1 MLARWLVAA
10 TVLLL
15 LGSRIAVC
23 QEDAATEFADIAEA
37 AAFGWEV
44 NDHTV
49 LTVTNEGKVGKHALR
64 AQPQPGAEPYRTI
77 NLVRDVDLSGA
88 GPDDKIVFWV
98 KQNLGSGMRIQL
110 WTDKGPFNRSF
121 PATFGDW
128 TRIELDLD
136 LDHWE
141 HPQNPDWDV
150 IRRIAFYERAFQSED
165 QYMILDGLDI
175 TVGGRSM
182 LMQDPVH
189 AITSWT
195 FPHETD
201 GAWFL
206 GNEYAAWAISKST
219 GQVLGAWNVQTRE
232 RYLNSL
238 EGRYHLEDNQL
249 LVTGRESADTVT
261 RAEFSG
267 ADQRI
272 ELTCHN
278 AEVPDLTITKRYWLD
293 GKRLRQ
299 RVGVTTS
306 IEKLQFV
313 TYNSEA
319 TFTRAYRNGGYY
331 MGGADG
337 GGPLIPAPQLSAWHK
352 VTEYQN
358 TAKGMLLHQPEKGY
372 SFAQVRTKLDDSFVW
387 PYFTGAIASYVEAVN
402 MLHYTPNGWDMSLG
416 TSKLSARE
424 TSYEQYLS
432 IFEGDWQTFLRE
444 EYPSL
449 PEVQEALSEIP
460 PVPEWVGN
468 IKAQCNGDI
477 DRLRHIVE
485 TTDEGDIL
493 VLFSLSGSWADYYV
507 DEGMEGNYGG
517 WITGPE
523 LRDHIGALKAVSPRV
538 KVCIYQWMLSTY
550 DRTRIYRSH
559 PEWFRYADKDG
570 QRLSTFPGLAPNFA
584 HLLSIRECYDEL
596 LHQIDLV
603 LGYLDVDLI
612 YLDDPKAIN
621 MIDWRSGEYTRDDLS
636 FDFFRDVRRIV
647 AKHGPDKATFFNNQ
661 CNPYGDVNFIEARA
675 QLRANYWRQ
684 FVGIAAVDEQF
695 VSATRPD
702 GRINLLYFTPPLRR
716 EYMNRVLALGWV
728 PSWDYCDVVATRPFF
743 QAAYEVG
750 NSSPIPARY
759 SPDWRRDKQT
769 QVESYA
775 VQRPDDSGYLFSFIN
790 HAEKPQRVPVSID
803 LGSLNM
809 STARRVFVWEHIVED
824 AMEFEGTV
832 TEALARQVY
841 RDTRWQLDRPTR
853 RRLLYA
859 GPYRAELKLELDMQ
873 PLILHQLYV
882 TAQPAAVYSEDG
894 LPTSYLFGRTQ
905 HLTVEGATEWT
916 AETVGVEVN
925 SAAGEAEIIL
935 ALPSTGYAVNQ
946 ATLDG
951 KPVAVDWVWEGD
963 DRFPLVTVSKGR
975 HTLVLEF
982 DTPKATQPTRIE
994 GLSAT
999 AGADGISLSVPG
1011 AENALVCVAQGDQVL
1026 FNRVVSGAPGALR
1039 LPPSPVRAK
1048 QAEYAVSVRAVGDA
1062 DGRLRPVQGAQTA
1075 VTLPAAPPAIRLKAE
1090 IPPLMPATLQVT
1102 PINRTSNGLQVLSSA
1117 TAMTAIP
1124 ENRVQPGLPSM
1135 TASVNP
1141 DALSIEAGT
1150 TRAIE
1155 QGGAAFAGLEI
1166 KDLRRAEVR
1175 LTNSFHDAF
1184 HIRGPGYHVP
1194 ERPNSRNFAGIVI
1207 DYHTP
1212 AGYTRRVRLA
1222 TGVLHRECSSTQP
1235 EYGKGGPA
1243 DEARDL
1249 GIALIERPETV
1260 FALDL
1265 SLYAPEGWDG
1275 QVWLSVGSDWIGSD
1289 RRLGLQ
1295 ILAANDHVT
1304 ADIIAGTDP
1313 KAFQEAY
1320 EKPRLLQVPR
1330 APGGIMV
1337 DGSLSEEW
1345 WKEGARTEEFYL
1357 IGGAGIS
1364 KAATSAMLLYDDV
1377 NLYVAFTC
1385 AEPDR
1390 KKPLIIGG
1398 PPWDDDEVEV
1408 WIDANNDGKT
1418 FHQVIVNALNS
1429 KLEYRESGQSP
1440 FGATTATHVDEGS
1453 AWMVEMAIPFAGM
1466 GVAAPKPG
1474 DEWKISLCRGRPPG
1488 EDFNHELI
1496 VWAPLKSGGFNDL
1509 ANFGT
1514 LRFR

>member
-1 MLARWLVAA
+1 MRAQWLFGAA
-10 TVLLL
+10 VLVLL
-15 LGSRIAVC
+15 GGRVGVC

-49 LTVTNEGKVGKHALR
+49 LTVTDECRAGNHALR
-64 AQPQPGAEPYRTI
+64 AQPEAGAEPYRTI
-77 NLVRDVDLSGA
+77 NLVHDVDLSGA
-88 GPDDKIVFWV
+88 GPDDSIVFWV
-98 KQNLGSGMRIQL
+98 KQNFGSGMRIQL

-121 PATFGDW
+121 PAKFGDW
-128 TRIELDLD
+128 TRIELDLN
-136 LDHWE
+136 LEHWE
-141 HPQNPDWDV
+141 HPQNPGWDV
-150 IRRIAFYERAFQSED
+150 IRRIAFYERAFQSVD
-165 QYMILDGLDI
+165 HSMVLDGLEI
-175 TVGGRSM
+175 TVGGNSM

-189 AITSWT
+189 AIASWT

-201 GAWFL
+201 TAWYL
-206 GNEYAAWAISKST
+206 GNEYAAWAISKAT
-219 GQVLGAWNVQTRE
+219 GQVLGGWNVRTKE
-232 RYLNSL
+232 RYLNYL
-238 EGRYHLEDNQL
+238 EGRYHLEDNQS

-261 RAEFSG
+261 RAEFSEAG
-267 ADQRI
+267 QRI
-272 ELTCHN
+272 ELSCVN
-278 AEVPDLTITKRYWLD
+278 PDVPDLTVTKRYWID
-293 GKRLRQ
+293 GNRLRQ
-299 RVGVTTS
+299 RVGIATS
-306 IEKLQFV
+306 SEQLQFV

-319 TFTRAYRNGGYY
+319 TFARAYRNGGYY

-337 GGPLIPAPQLSAWHK
+337 GGPLIPAPELSAWHK

-372 SFAQVRTKLDDSFVW
+372 SFAQVRTKLDDRFVW

-424 TSYEQYLS
+424 TSYEQYVS

-449 PEVQEALSEIP
+449 PEVREALSEIP

-485 TTDEGDIL
+485 TTDEGEIL

-507 DEGMEGNYGG
+507 NDGMEGNYGG
-517 WITGPE
+517 WVTGPE
-523 LRDHIGALKAVSPRV
+523 LRDYIAAMKAISPRV

-550 DRTRIYRSH
+550 DRTRIYKKH
-559 PEWFRYADKDG
+559 PEWFRYANKDG

-675 QLRANYWRQ
+675 QLRANYWRR
-684 FVGIAAVDEQF
+684 FVGIAAVDEEF

-750 NSSPIPARY
+750 NSSPVPARY
-759 SPDWRRDKQT
+759 SPDWKRDKDT

-775 VQRPDDSGYLFSFIN
+775 VRRRGDNGYLFSFIN
-790 HAEKPQRVPVSID
+790 HAEEPQRVAVD
-803 LGSLNM
+803 LDLSSLGIAP
-809 STARRVFVWEHIVED
+809 ARRVFVWEHIVED
-824 AMEFEGTV
+824 AMEFEGAV
-832 TEALARQVY
+832 TDALGRQVY

-859 GPYRAELKLELDMQ
+859 GPYRADLKLELDMQ

-882 TAQPAAVYSEDG
+882 TTQPAAVYSQDG
-894 LPTSYLFGRTQ
+894 MPTSYLFGRMQ
-905 HLTVEGATEWT
+905 HAAVQGEPRWTDSSVAVEIESQ
-916 AETVGVEVN
+916 AE
-925 SAAGEAEIIL
+925 EAELIL
-935 ALPSTGYAVNQ
+935 ALPSVGHRITRAL
-946 ATLDG
+946 LDD
-951 KPVAVDWVWEGD
+951 KFVAVDWVWEGND
-963 DRFPLVTVSKGR
+963 AFPLVTVSKGR

-982 DTPKATQPTRIE
+982 DTPTATQPTRIE

-999 AGADGISLSVPG
+999 AGTDGISLSVPG
-1011 AENALVCVAQGDQVL
+1011 AEKALVCVARGDQVL
-1026 FNRVVSGAPGALR
+1026 FNRVVSGTQGALR
-1039 LPPSPVRAK
+1039 LPVSPVRA
-1048 QAEYAVSVRAVGDA
+1048 QEAEYTVSVRAIIDA
-1062 DGRLRPVQGAQTA
+1062 DGRLRAVEGAETA
-1075 VTLPAAPPAIRLKAE
+1075 VSLPAAPADVRLKAE
-1090 IPPLMPATLQVT
+1090 VAPLIPATLQIT
-1102 PINRTSNGLQVLSSA
+1102 PINRTINGVEVLNSA
-1117 TAMTAIP
+1117 TAMTATP
-1124 ENRVQPGLPSM
+1124 ESRVQPGLPSM
-1135 TASVNP
+1135 TASVDP
-1141 DALSIEAGT
+1141 EALSIEAGT

-1166 KDLRRAEVR
+1166 KGLRKAEVR

-1184 HIRGPGYHVP
+1184 HIRGPGFHAP

-1207 DYHTP
+1207 DYHTE
-1212 AGYTRRVRLA
+1212 AGYTKRVRLA

-1235 EYGKGGPA
+1235 EYGKSGLA

-1289 RRLGLQ
+1289 RGLGLQ
-1295 ILAANDHVT
+1295 VLAANDAVT
-1304 ADIIAGTDP
+1304 AEVIAGTDP

-1320 EKPRLLQVPR
+1320 EKPRVLEVPR

-1357 IGGAGIS
+1357 IGGTGIS

-1377 NLYVAFTC
+1377 NLYIAFTC

-1408 WIDANNDGKT
+1408 WIDADRDEKT

-1440 FGATTATHVDEGS
+1440 FGATTATHVDEDSG
-1453 AWMVEMAIPFAGM
+1453 WMVEMAIPFAGM
-1466 GVAAPKPG
+1466 GVTPPKPG
-1474 DEWKISLCRGRPPG
+1474 DEWRISLCRGRPPG